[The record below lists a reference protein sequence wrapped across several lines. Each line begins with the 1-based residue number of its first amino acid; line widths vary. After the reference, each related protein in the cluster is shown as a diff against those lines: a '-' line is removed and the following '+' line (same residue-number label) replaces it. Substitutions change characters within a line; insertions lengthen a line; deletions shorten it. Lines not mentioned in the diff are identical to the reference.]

1 MREGRGEHDEGDR
14 VERERDMCEVAVFKR
29 EKGEDILL
37 LKDVYLIEEEADG
50 LRIETIFGEQKVVNG
65 EIESVSFSENK
76 VVIRNR
82 TLSAL
87 S

>member
-1 MREGRGEHDEGDR
+1 
-14 VERERDMCEVAVFKR
+14 MCEVKVFKR
-29 EKGEDILL
+29 EKGEEILL

-50 LRIETIFGEQKVVNG
+50 LRMETIFGEQKVLDG

-76 VVIRNR
+76 VVIKEKKAA
-82 TLSAL
+82 AL